1 MLTQAWMN
9 GIAVTVVAGSLAAA
23 WRAIRK
29 PAEKAPKL
37 TGDARQTD
45 TRAKRR
51 VAEPERDPRPWRIY
65 LNEAEI
71 ARRKASKIAAASP
84 PADKGSASA
93 GSKR

>member
-1 MLTQAWMN
+1 MLTQAWVN
-9 GIAVTVVAGSLAAA
+9 GIAVAVVGGSLAAA

-29 PAEKAPKL
+29 PAERAPKT
-37 TGDARQTD
+37 TGDAWKTD
-45 TRAKRR
+45 ARAERR

-71 ARRKASKIAAASP
+71 ERREASKSAIARR
-84 PADKGSASA
+84 PADEGSASA